1 MASKKYPNNGR
12 GGQGSKSPIP
22 TIPPRKPTVYGG
34 PPTTGRSGRTTPT
47 PPTMGRSGKVASG
60 MTPTTG
66 RSGNTAKIPT
76 VTSSVFK
83 TEMRYGAAG
92 PKSVPKT
99 GRRGAA
105 GTIPPTKGRGGKVGT
120 GVTPTK
126 GRSGKVGPVASVSP
140 LVRKAEWKYRDAQH
154 KANNRAK
161 AAKNPNGRIAKAMAK
176 RSQAR
181 YDKSGKYPK

>member
-34 PPTTGRSGRTTPT
+34 RPSTGRSGRTTPT

-66 RSGNTAKIPT
+66 RRGSTAKVPT
-76 VTSSVFK
+76 VSSSVLK
-83 TEMRYGAAG
+83 AETRYGAAG
-92 PKSVPKT
+92 PKSYPKT

-105 GTIPPTKGRGGKVGT
+105 GTIPPTKGRSGKAGT
-120 GVTPTK
+120 GVTPTSGRK
-126 GRSGKVGPVASVSP
+126 GAGPSP
-140 LVRKAEWKYRDAQH
+140 TVPAAIRAAEWKYRDAQH

-161 AAKNPNGRIAKAMAK
+161 AAKNPSGRIAKAMAK

-181 YDKSGKYPK
+181 YNKSGKLPK